1 MRFMKKLSCAFL
13 VALALCGVA
22 AANVAYTT
30 VDAGYT
36 GAIGVIDEAL
46 QARKA
51 VGSLRG
57 DALGASF
64 PQGGRRLY
72 VFLEHDRTTGDKA
85 AVYDPASWDV
95 PVANRTWTNA
105 MNVHGLAAYGGN
117 LYAAAHEGGAVIQVN
132 TSSYTATGRYYI
144 CTAAPAGYVPHAER
158 VLAAG
163 NVIYAL
169 FTATRGSYPGYTYA
183 SSVLVGLDSALNK
196 ELVRYEGLGRNA
208 VDMAKIDAGRIAVAC
223 RGTGGVQVVNLNAAD
238 GADWLALEVVSADD
252 GTALGS
258 VTAVCEDGGG
268 GFYFIAERRDGA
280 AARPTLT
287 LYRWT
292 GSARYPVKVYEAK
305 GVAGYACQLVRD
317 TAYRNRVFAVMGDR
331 VAVLEADGR
340 HVKTIGSAELGGN
353 PTSIAV
359 IDRPAGD
366 GGKDKSSSG
375 GGCSALDLGGLAL
388 VLPLLA
394 LRRRSTPQRRG

>member
-1 MRFMKKLSCAFL
+1 MRFMKALSRAFL
-13 VALALCGVA
+13 MLLVFCGAA

-30 VDAGYT
+30 VDASYT
-36 GAIGVIDEAL
+36 SAIGVIDEGL
-46 QARKA
+46 QVRRA
-51 VGSLRG
+51 VGNLRG

-64 PQGGRRLY
+64 PQGGKRLY
-72 VFLEHDRTTGDKA
+72 VFLEHERTIGDKA
-85 AVYDPASWDV
+85 TVYDPASWDV

-144 CTAAPAGYVPHAER
+144 CTGVPTGYAPHAER
-158 VLAAG
+158 VLAVG
-163 NVIYAL
+163 NMIYVL
-169 FTATRGSYPGYTYA
+169 FTATRGSYPGYVYA
-183 SSVLVGLDSALNK
+183 NSVLVGLDSALNR

-208 VDMAKIDAGRIAVAC
+208 VDMAQIDASRIAVAC

-238 GADWLALEVVSADD
+238 GADWLAAEIVRADD
-252 GTALGS
+252 GTALGDVS
-258 VTAVCEDGGG
+258 AVCEDGRG

-280 AARPTLT
+280 AARPNLT

-375 GGCSALDLGGLAL
+375 GGCSALDLGLLTLA
-388 VLPLLA
+388 LPLLA
-394 LRRRSTPQRRG
+394 LRRRVR